1 MQILPRRRLAT
12 GRLPSVG
19 RGEAAQQAKRERVH
33 LARPSPLHVA
43 TQWVKKQVR
52 KLNSGHRLPPHPTP
66 TTVDAD
72 ETPTLPNNRS
82 DCHQLSVGPPN
93 PLSLFPGLTCGAQ
106 TTLVLGL
113 KSVSGL
119 EEHTDRKTRAF
130 FKINSEQ
137 RAADARVAGHTPT
150 SRRVLESATYV

>member
-43 TQWVKKQVR
+43 AQWVKKQVR

-66 TTVDAD
+66 TTVSAD
-72 ETPTLPNNRS
+72 VTPTLPNNRS
-82 DCHQLSVGPPN
+82 DCHQLSVGPPEST
-93 PLSLFPGLTCGAQ
+93 LSFPRPYVRG
-106 TTLVLGL
+106 
-113 KSVSGL
+113 
-119 EEHTDRKTRAF
+119 TDYSSFRTEVR
-130 FKINSEQ
+130 E
-137 RAADARVAGHTPT
+137 R
-150 SRRVLESATYV
+150 SRRAQ